1 VCLLNSGNSL
11 TAKYLHRNFI
21 FRNFATNIINKTDK
35 VMKAAFLIRCSTTQ
49 QDYDRQIDDL
59 TKVANS
65 YKFETSPDLIF
76 GEYITGK
83 DDTTKKDRKS
93 IELMKEAAK
102 AHKFDV
108 LLVNEVSRMS
118 RDSVSGRVY
127 VRELN
132 NFGIPTYFRDKGK
145 WTINLETREVDE
157 AFEKE
162 LGLYF
167 DGAAEYLKS
176 MKTFTASGRRN
187 RLRDNQMI
195 QGKIYGYKKLG
206 GKDKYNRN
214 TLIVNEEEATI
225 IRYAYNTYIEEGST
239 IKSTALAISAKFGF
253 DCSIGK
259 VYHILKNTSYHTGYT
274 TVTTIDPDTKK
285 EEVFK
290 ITFDTIIDEEL
301 YNKATKKLV
310 GNRASKVMRSN
321 KQKKYLLSRLVKC
334 SFCGASYTPSLKS
347 TGYVNWR
354 CHSRINNS
362 HPDCKCEINLND
374 DKLSTVVWE
383 LIKKELLPLTTYNK
397 EEKERRTAE
406 EKKLIDKLNEDI
418 TLLSKE
424 LKNVDKTL
432 ERAYTA
438 YISAPESAAKLALDM
453 YNKTLTEAT
462 SKKDSINKDIE
473 TKKLHIQ
480 YAENRIDRYNRVD
493 FTTDYLK
500 ELETD
505 NSKKRQVFEEY
516 IDAIYPYK
524 AGYRLAVLEV
534 HTTTGDCYYILL
546 DSGQR
551 KHQIA
556 TYIRYEFA
564 VWQNSNNRYKAI
576 ESGDYFYCPNA
587 SNIMETEDLEEYLSF
602 REIEKVCNLN
612 NWILDYSGYPNNPNK
627 NLISNIEKYNAIKNK
642 EKIV

>member
-1 VCLLNSGNSL
+1 
-11 TAKYLHRNFI
+11 
-21 FRNFATNIINKTDK
+21 
-35 VMKAAFLIRCSTTQ
+35 MKAAFLIRCSTTQ

-214 TLIVNEEEATI
+214 TLIVNAEEATI

-253 DCSIGK
+253 NCSAGK

-301 YNKATKKLV
+301 YNKAAKKLV
-310 GNRASKVMRSN
+310 GNRASKVKRSN

-406 EKKLIDKLNEDI
+406 EKELIDKLNEDI
-418 TLLSKE
+418 ALLSKE

-453 YNKTLTEAT
+453 YSKTLTEAT

-493 FTTDYLK
+493 FTTDYLNDI
-500 ELETD
+500 ETD

-602 REIEKVCNLN
+602 KEIEKVCNLN

-627 NLISNIEKYNAIKNK
+627 NLISNIEKYNAK
-642 EKIV
+642 KIG

>member
-1 VCLLNSGNSL
+1 
-11 TAKYLHRNFI
+11 
-21 FRNFATNIINKTDK
+21 
-35 VMKAAFLIRCSTTQ
+35 MKAAFLIRCSTTQ

-59 TKVANS
+59 TKVADS
-65 YKFETSPDLIF
+65 YKFEVSPDLIF

-187 RLRDNQMI
+187 RLRDNQMV
-195 QGKIYGYKKLG
+195 QGRIYGYKKLG
-206 GKDKYNRN
+206 GNDKYNRN
-214 TLIVNEEEATI
+214 TLIVNEEEAAVIKYT
-225 IRYAYNTYIEEGST
+225 YNKYLEEDST
-239 IKSTALAISAKFGF
+239 IKSTALAVSAKFGF
-253 DCSIGK
+253 NCSAGK
-259 VYHILKNTSYHTGYT
+259 IYHILKNTSYHTGYT
-274 TVTTIDPDTKK
+274 TVTTTDPDTKK

-310 GNRASKVMRSN
+310 GNRASKVIRSN
-321 KQKKYLLSRLVKC
+321 KQRKYLLSRLVKC
-334 SFCGASYTPSLKS
+334 SFCGASYTPALKT

-354 CHSRINNS
+354 CYSRINNS
-362 HPDCKCEINLND
+362 HPNCKCEINLND

-397 EEKERRTAE
+397 EEKEKRTAK
-406 EKKLIDKLNEDI
+406 EKELIDSLNEEI
-418 TLLSKE
+418 ALLSKE
-424 LKNVDKTL
+424 LKKVDKTL
-432 ERAYTA
+432 ERAYKA
-438 YISAPESAAKLALDM
+438 YISAPESTAKLALDM

-462 SKKDSINKDIE
+462 SKKDDINNEIE
-473 TKKLHIQ
+473 TKKLRIQ
-480 YAENRIDRYNRVD
+480 YAENRIGRYNRVD

-505 NSKKRQVFEEY
+505 NSKKRQIFIEY

-524 AGYRLAVLEV
+524 TGYRLAVLEV

-576 ESGDYFYCPNA
+576 GTGDYFYCPNA
-587 SNIMETEDLEEYLSF
+587 SNIMETEELEEYLSF
-602 REIEKVCNLN
+602 RELEKVCQLN
-612 NWILDYSGYPNNPNK
+612 NWELDYSSYPNNPNK
-627 NLISNIEKYNAIKNK
+627 NLISNIEKYNAKK
-642 EKIV
+642 RES

>member
-1 VCLLNSGNSL
+1 
-11 TAKYLHRNFI
+11 
-21 FRNFATNIINKTDK
+21 
-35 VMKAAFLIRCSTTQ
+35 MKAAFLIRCSTTQ

-214 TLIVNEEEATI
+214 TLIVNEEEAI
-225 IRYAYNTYIEEGST
+225 IIKYAYNTYIEEGST

-397 EEKERRTAE
+397 EEKERRT
-406 EKKLIDKLNEDI
+406 EKEKELIDKLNEDI

-424 LKNVDKTL
+424 LKTVDKTL

-493 FTTDYLK
+493 FTTDYLNDI
-500 ELETD
+500 END

-602 REIEKVCNLN
+602 REIEKVCNIN

-627 NLISNIEKYNAIKNK
+627 NLISNIEKYNATKNK

>member
-1 VCLLNSGNSL
+1 
-11 TAKYLHRNFI
+11 
-21 FRNFATNIINKTDK
+21 
-35 VMKAAFLIRCSTTQ
+35 MKAAFLIRCSTTQ

-214 TLIVNEEEATI
+214 TLIVNEEEAI
-225 IRYAYNTYIEEGST
+225 IIKYAYNTYIEEGST

-397 EEKERRTAE
+397 EEKERRT
-406 EKKLIDKLNEDI
+406 EKEKELIDKLNEDI

-424 LKNVDKTL
+424 LKTVDKTL

-453 YNKTLTEAT
+453 YSKTLTEAT

-493 FTTDYLK
+493 FTTDYLN
-500 ELETD
+500 EIETD

-602 REIEKVCNLN
+602 REIEKVCNIN

-627 NLISNIEKYNAIKNK
+627 NLISNIEKYNATKNK
-642 EKIV
+642 EK

>member
-1 VCLLNSGNSL
+1 
-11 TAKYLHRNFI
+11 
-21 FRNFATNIINKTDK
+21 
-35 VMKAAFLIRCSTTQ
+35 MKAAFLIRCSTTQ

-290 ITFDTIIDEEL
+290 ITFDIIIDEEL

-406 EKKLIDKLNEDI
+406 EKELIDKRNEEI

-602 REIEKVCNLN
+602 REIEKVCNIN

-627 NLISNIEKYNAIKNK
+627 NLISNIEKYNATKNK

>member
-1 VCLLNSGNSL
+1 
-11 TAKYLHRNFI
+11 
-21 FRNFATNIINKTDK
+21 
-35 VMKAAFLIRCSTTQ
+35 MKAAFLIRCSTTQ

-225 IRYAYNTYIEEGST
+225 IRYAYNTYIEEGNT

-397 EEKERRTAE
+397 EEKERRTE
-406 EKKLIDKLNEDI
+406 KEKKLIDKLNEDI

-493 FTTDYLK
+493 FTTDYLNDI
-500 ELETD
+500 END

-602 REIEKVCNLN
+602 REIEKVCNIN

-627 NLISNIEKYNAIKNK
+627 NLISNIEKYNATKNK
-642 EKIV
+642 EKQYNI

>member
-1 VCLLNSGNSL
+1 
-11 TAKYLHRNFI
+11 
-21 FRNFATNIINKTDK
+21 
-35 VMKAAFLIRCSTTQ
+35 MKAAFLIRCSTTQ

-59 TKVANS
+59 TKVADS
-65 YKFETSPDLIF
+65 YKFEVSPDLIF

-145 WTINLETREVDE
+145 WTINLETKEVDE

-187 RLRDNQMI
+187 RLRDNQMV
-195 QGKIYGYKKLG
+195 QGRIYGYKKLG
-206 GKDKYNRN
+206 GNDKYNRN
-214 TLIVNEEEATI
+214 TLIVNEEEAAV
-225 IRYAYNTYIEEGST
+225 IRYTYNKYLEEYST
-239 IKSTALAISAKFGF
+239 IKSTALAVSAKFGF

-274 TVTTIDPDTKK
+274 TVTTKDPDTKK

-334 SFCGASYTPSLKS
+334 SFCGASYTPALKS

-354 CHSRINNS
+354 CYSRINNS

-406 EKKLIDKLNEDI
+406 EEKLIDKLNEEI
-418 TLLSKE
+418 ASLSKE
-424 LKNVDKTL
+424 LKKVDKIL
-432 ERAYTA
+432 EKAYKA

-462 SKKDSINKDIE
+462 SKKDDINNEIE
-473 TKKLHIQ
+473 TKKLRIQ
-480 YAENRIDRYNRVD
+480 YAENRIGRYNRVD

-505 NSKKRQVFEEY
+505 NSKKRQIFIEY

-576 ESGDYFYCPNA
+576 ESGNYFYCPNA
-587 SNIMETEDLEEYLSF
+587 SNIMETEELEEYLSF
-602 REIEKVCNLN
+602 RELEKVCQLN
-612 NWILDYSGYPNNPNK
+612 NWELDYSSYPNNPNK
-627 NLISNIEKYNAIKNK
+627 NLISNIEKYNAKK
-642 EKIV
+642 RES

>member
-1 VCLLNSGNSL
+1 
-11 TAKYLHRNFI
+11 
-21 FRNFATNIINKTDK
+21 
-35 VMKAAFLIRCSTTQ
+35 MKAAFLIRCSTTQ

-65 YKFETSPDLIF
+65 YKFETSPDLFF

-225 IRYAYNTYIEEGST
+225 IRYTYNTYIEEGST

-253 DCSIGK
+253 NCSAGK
-259 VYHILKNTSYHTGYT
+259 VYHILKNNSYHTGYT

-301 YNKATKKLV
+301 YNKAAKKLV

-406 EKKLIDKLNEDI
+406 EKELIDKLNEDI
-418 TLLSKE
+418 ALLSKE

-438 YISAPESAAKLALDM
+438 YISAPESAAELALDM

-493 FTTDYLK
+493 FTTDYLN
-500 ELETD
+500 EIETD

-602 REIEKVCNLN
+602 REIEKICNLN

-642 EKIV
+642 EKQYNI

>member
-1 VCLLNSGNSL
+1 
-11 TAKYLHRNFI
+11 
-21 FRNFATNIINKTDK
+21 
-35 VMKAAFLIRCSTTQ
+35 MKAAFLIRCSTTQ

-214 TLIVNEEEATI
+214 TLIVNEEESTI

-397 EEKERRTAE
+397 EEKERRTEKE
-406 EKKLIDKLNEDI
+406 EKLIDKLNEEI
-418 TLLSKE
+418 ALLSKE

-453 YNKTLTEAT
+453 YSKTLTEAT

-602 REIEKVCNLN
+602 REIEKVCNIN

-627 NLISNIEKYNAIKNK
+627 NLISNIEKYNATKNK

>member
-1 VCLLNSGNSL
+1 M
-11 TAKYLHRNFI
+11 
-21 FRNFATNIINKTDK
+21 
-35 VMKAAFLIRCSTTQ
+35 MKAAFLIRCSTTQ

-59 TKVANS
+59 TKVADS
-65 YKFETSPDLIF
+65 YKFEVSPDLIF

-102 AHKFDV
+102 AHKFDF

-132 NFGIPTYFRDKGK
+132 NWNIPTYFRDKGK
-145 WTINLETREVDE
+145 WTINLETGEVDE

-187 RLRDNQMI
+187 RLRDNQMV
-195 QGKIYGYKKLG
+195 QGRIYGYKKLG
-206 GKDKYNRN
+206 GNDKYTRN
-214 TLIVNEEEATI
+214 TLIVNEEEAAV
-225 IRYAYNTYIEEGST
+225 IRYTYNKYLEEDST
-239 IKSTALAISAKFGF
+239 IKSTALAVSAKFGF
-253 DCSIGK
+253 NCSAGK
-259 VYHILKNTSYHTGYT
+259 IYHILKNTSYHTGYT

-301 YNKATKKLV
+301 YSKAAKKLV

-334 SFCGASYTPSLKS
+334 SFCGASYTPALKS

-354 CHSRINNS
+354 CYSRINNS
-362 HPDCKCEINLND
+362 HPDCKCEININD
-374 DKLSTVVWE
+374 DKLSTVVWQF
-383 LIKKELLPLTTYNK
+383 IKKELLPLTTYNK
-397 EEKERRTAE
+397 EEKEKRTAK
-406 EKKLIDKLNEDI
+406 EKELIDSLNEDI
-418 TLLSKE
+418 ALLSKE

-462 SKKDSINKDIE
+462 SKKDAINKDIE

-505 NSKKRQVFEEY
+505 NSKKRQIFVEY
-516 IDAIYPYK
+516 IEAIYPYK

-534 HTTTGDCYYILL
+534 HTTTGDSYYILL

-602 REIEKVCNLN
+602 RELEKVCQLN
-612 NWILDYSGYPNNPNK
+612 NWELDYSGYPNNPNK
-627 NLISNIEKYNAIKNK
+627 NLISNIEKYNAKK
-642 EKIV
+642 QV

>member
-1 VCLLNSGNSL
+1 
-11 TAKYLHRNFI
+11 
-21 FRNFATNIINKTDK
+21 
-35 VMKAAFLIRCSTTQ
+35 MKAAFLIRCSTTQ
-49 QDYDRQIDDL
+49 QDYNRQIDDL
-59 TKVANS
+59 NKVASS
-65 YKFETSPDLIF
+65 YNFEVSEDLIF

-93 IELMKEAAK
+93 IEQMKNAAK
-102 AHKFDV
+102 THKFDV

-145 WTINLETREVDE
+145 WTINLETKEVDE

-187 RLRDNQMI
+187 RLRDNQMV

-206 GKDKYNRN
+206 GNDKYTRN
-214 TLIVNEEEATI
+214 TLVINEDEAAIIKYTYNKYLEED
-225 IRYAYNTYIEEGST
+225 ST
-239 IKSTALAISAKFGF
+239 LKTTALAVSAKFGF
-253 DCSIGK
+253 NCSVGK
-259 VYHILKNTSYHTGYT
+259 IHHILKNTSYHTGYT
-274 TVTTIDPDTKK
+274 TVTTTDPDTKK
-285 EEVFK
+285 KEVFK
-290 ITFDTIIDEEL
+290 ITFDTIIEEEF
-301 YNKATKKLV
+301 YNKATKKLE
-310 GNRASKVMRSN
+310 GNRASKVIRSN

-334 SFCGASYTPSLKS
+334 SFCGASYSPSLKS

-362 HPDCKCEINLND
+362 HPDCKCDININD
-374 DKLSTVVWE
+374 DKLSTVVWQF
-383 LIKKELLPLTTYNK
+383 IKNKLLPLTTYNK

-406 EKKLIDKLNEDI
+406 ERELISSLNEDI
-418 TLLSKE
+418 ALLSKE
-424 LKNVDKTL
+424 IKNIDTTL

-438 YISAPESAAKLALDM
+438 YISAPESTAKLALEM
-453 YNKTLTEAT
+453 YNKTLTETA
-462 SKKDSINKDIE
+462 SKKDTINKGIE

-493 FTTDYLK
+493 FTTDYIN
-500 ELETD
+500 EIESD
-505 NSKKRQVFEEY
+505 NSKKRQIFEDY
-516 IDAIYPYK
+516 IDVIYPYK

-546 DSGQR
+546 DSNQR
-551 KHQIA
+551 KQQIA

-564 VWQNSNNRYKAI
+564 VWQNSNERYKTI
-576 ESGDYFYCPNA
+576 ETGDYFYCPNA
-587 SNIMETEDLEEYLSF
+587 STIMETEELEEYLSF
-602 REIEKVCNLN
+602 RELEKVCKLN
-612 NWILDYSGYPNNPNK
+612 NWELDYSGYPNNPNK
-627 NLISNIEKYNAIKNK
+627 NLISNIEKYNANKNNNK
-642 EKIV
+642 

>member
-1 VCLLNSGNSL
+1 
-11 TAKYLHRNFI
+11 
-21 FRNFATNIINKTDK
+21 
-35 VMKAAFLIRCSTTQ
+35 MKAAFLIRCSTTQ

-214 TLIVNEEEATI
+214 TLIVNEEEAI
-225 IRYAYNTYIEEGST
+225 IIKYAYNTYIEEGST

-587 SNIMETEDLEEYLSF
+587 SNIMETEDLVEYLSF
-602 REIEKVCNLN
+602 REIEKVCNIN

>member
-1 VCLLNSGNSL
+1 
-11 TAKYLHRNFI
+11 
-21 FRNFATNIINKTDK
+21 
-35 VMKAAFLIRCSTTQ
+35 MKAAFLIRCSTTQ

-418 TLLSKE
+418 ALLSKG

-453 YNKTLTEAT
+453 YSKTLTEAT

-627 NLISNIEKYNAIKNK
+627 NLISNIEKYNATKNK

>member
-1 VCLLNSGNSL
+1 
-11 TAKYLHRNFI
+11 
-21 FRNFATNIINKTDK
+21 
-35 VMKAAFLIRCSTTQ
+35 MKAAFLIRCSTTQ

-65 YKFETSPDLIF
+65 YKFETSPDLFF

-225 IRYAYNTYIEEGST
+225 IRYTYNTYIEEGST

-290 ITFDTIIDEEL
+290 ITFDIIIDEEL

-406 EKKLIDKLNEDI
+406 EKELIDKLNEDI
-418 TLLSKE
+418 ALLSKE
-424 LKNVDKTL
+424 LKTVDKTL

-473 TKKLHIQ
+473 TKKLQIQ

-587 SNIMETEDLEEYLSF
+587 SNIMETEDLVEYLSF

-627 NLISNIEKYNAIKNK
+627 NLISNIEKYNAKRENPRHY
-642 EKIV
+642 EKDGTN

>member
-1 VCLLNSGNSL
+1 
-11 TAKYLHRNFI
+11 
-21 FRNFATNIINKTDK
+21 
-35 VMKAAFLIRCSTTQ
+35 MKAAFLIRCSTTQ

>member
-1 VCLLNSGNSL
+1 
-11 TAKYLHRNFI
+11 
-21 FRNFATNIINKTDK
+21 
-35 VMKAAFLIRCSTTQ
+35 MKAAFLIRCSTTQ

-214 TLIVNEEEATI
+214 TLIVNEEEAI
-225 IRYAYNTYIEEGST
+225 IIKYAYNTYIEEGST

-397 EEKERRTAE
+397 EEKERRT
-406 EKKLIDKLNEDI
+406 EKEKELIDKLNEDI

-453 YNKTLTEAT
+453 YSKTLTETT

-587 SNIMETEDLEEYLSF
+587 SNIMETEDLVEYLSF
-602 REIEKVCNLN
+602 REIEKVCNIN

>member
-1 VCLLNSGNSL
+1 
-11 TAKYLHRNFI
+11 
-21 FRNFATNIINKTDK
+21 
-35 VMKAAFLIRCSTTQ
+35 MKAAFLIRCSTTQ

-397 EEKERRTAE
+397 EEKERRTAK
-406 EKKLIDKLNEDI
+406 EKELIDKLNEDI

-424 LKNVDKTL
+424 LKTVDKTL

-438 YISAPESAAKLALDM
+438 YISAPESAAELALDM

-462 SKKDSINKDIE
+462 SKKDAINKDIE

-493 FTTDYLK
+493 FTTDYLNDI
-500 ELETD
+500 ETD

-602 REIEKVCNLN
+602 REIEKVCNIN

-627 NLISNIEKYNAIKNK
+627 NLISNIEKYNAK
-642 EKIV
+642 KIG

>member
-1 VCLLNSGNSL
+1 
-11 TAKYLHRNFI
+11 
-21 FRNFATNIINKTDK
+21 
-35 VMKAAFLIRCSTTQ
+35 MKAAFLIRCSTTQ

-602 REIEKVCNLN
+602 REIEKVYNLN

>member
-1 VCLLNSGNSL
+1 
-11 TAKYLHRNFI
+11 
-21 FRNFATNIINKTDK
+21 
-35 VMKAAFLIRCSTTQ
+35 MKAAFLIRCSTTQ

-214 TLIVNEEEATI
+214 TLIVNEEEAI
-225 IRYAYNTYIEEGST
+225 IIKYAYNTYIEEGST

-253 DCSIGK
+253 NCSAGK

-397 EEKERRTAE
+397 EEKERRT
-406 EKKLIDKLNEDI
+406 EKEKELIDKLNEDI

-424 LKNVDKTL
+424 LKTVDKTL

-453 YNKTLTEAT
+453 YSKTLTEAT

-493 FTTDYLK
+493 FTTDYLNDI
-500 ELETD
+500 END

-602 REIEKVCNLN
+602 REIEKVCNIN

-627 NLISNIEKYNAIKNK
+627 NLISNIEKYNAK
-642 EKIV
+642 KIG

>member
-1 VCLLNSGNSL
+1 
-11 TAKYLHRNFI
+11 
-21 FRNFATNIINKTDK
+21 
-35 VMKAAFLIRCSTTQ
+35 MKAAFLIRCSTTQ

-225 IRYAYNTYIEEGST
+225 IRYAYNTYIEKGNT

-290 ITFDTIIDEEL
+290 ITFDIIIDEEL

-310 GNRASKVMRSN
+310 GNRASKVLRSN

-406 EKKLIDKLNEDI
+406 EKELIDKLNEDI
-418 TLLSKE
+418 ALLSKE

-453 YNKTLTEAT
+453 YNKTLIETT

-493 FTTDYLK
+493 FTTDYLNGI
-500 ELETD
+500 END

-564 VWQNSNNRYKAI
+564 VWQNSNNRYKVI

-602 REIEKVCNLN
+602 REIEKVCNIN

-627 NLISNIEKYNAIKNK
+627 NLISNIEKYNAK
-642 EKIV
+642 KIG

>member
-1 VCLLNSGNSL
+1 
-11 TAKYLHRNFI
+11 
-21 FRNFATNIINKTDK
+21 
-35 VMKAAFLIRCSTTQ
+35 MKAAFLIRCSTTQ

-59 TKVANS
+59 TKVADG
-65 YKFETSPDLIF
+65 YKFEVSPDLIF

-145 WTINLETREVDE
+145 WTINLETKEVDE

-187 RLRDNQMI
+187 RLRDNQMV
-195 QGKIYGYKKLG
+195 QGRIYGYKKLG
-206 GKDKYNRN
+206 GNDKYNRN
-214 TLIVNEEEATI
+214 TLIVNEEEAAVIKYT
-225 IRYAYNTYIEEGST
+225 YNKYLEEDST
-239 IKSTALAISAKFGF
+239 IKSTAVAVSAKFGF
-253 DCSIGK
+253 NCSIGK

-285 EEVFK
+285 EEIFK

-301 YNKATKKLV
+301 YNEATKKLV
-310 GNRASKVMRSN
+310 NNRASKVIRSN

-334 SFCGASYTPSLKS
+334 SFCGASYTPALKT

-354 CHSRINNS
+354 CYSRINNS

-397 EEKERRTAE
+397 EEKEKRTAK
-406 EKKLIDKLNEDI
+406 EKELIDSLNEDI
-418 TLLSKE
+418 ALLSKE

-453 YNKTLTEAT
+453 YKKTLTEAT

-473 TKKLHIQ
+473 TKKLRIQ

-493 FTTDYLK
+493 FTTDYIK
-500 ELETD
+500 EIESD
-505 NSKKRQVFEEY
+505 NSKKRQIFIEY

-534 HTTTGDCYYILL
+534 YTTTGDCYYILL

-564 VWQNSNNRYKAI
+564 VWQNSNNWL
-576 ESGDYFYCPNA
+576 SGLFIDKGNYFCCPNA
-587 SNIMETEDLEEYLSF
+587 SNIMYTEELVEYLSF
-602 REIEKVCNLN
+602 RELEKVCQLN
-612 NWILDYSGYPNNPNK
+612 NWELDYSGYPNNPNK
-627 NLISNIEKYNAIKNK
+627 NLISNIEKYNNNK
-642 EKIV
+642 KASSK

>member
-1 VCLLNSGNSL
+1 
-11 TAKYLHRNFI
+11 
-21 FRNFATNIINKTDK
+21 
-35 VMKAAFLIRCSTTQ
+35 MKAAFLIRCSTTQ

-253 DCSIGK
+253 NCSAGK

-301 YNKATKKLV
+301 YNKAAKKLV

-418 TLLSKE
+418 ALLSKE

-602 REIEKVCNLN
+602 RDIEKVCNIN
-612 NWILDYSGYPNNPNK
+612 NWILEYSGYPNNPNK
-627 NLISNIEKYNAIKNK
+627 NLISNIEKYNAKR
-642 EKIV
+642 

>member
-1 VCLLNSGNSL
+1 
-11 TAKYLHRNFI
+11 
-21 FRNFATNIINKTDK
+21 
-35 VMKAAFLIRCSTTQ
+35 MKAAFLIRCSTTQ

-59 TKVANS
+59 TKVADS
-65 YKFETSPDLIF
+65 YKFEVSPDLIF

-187 RLRDNQMI
+187 RLRDNQMV
-195 QGKIYGYKKLG
+195 QGRIYGYKKLG
-206 GKDKYNRN
+206 GNDKYNRN
-214 TLIVNEEEATI
+214 TLIVNEEEAAVIKYT
-225 IRYAYNTYIEEGST
+225 YNKYLEEDST
-239 IKSTALAISAKFGF
+239 IKSTALAVSAKFGF
-253 DCSIGK
+253 NCSAGK
-259 VYHILKNTSYHTGYT
+259 IYHILKNTSYHTGYT
-274 TVTTIDPDTKK
+274 TVTTTDPDTKK

-310 GNRASKVMRSN
+310 GNRASKVIRSN
-321 KQKKYLLSRLVKC
+321 KQRKYLLSRLVKC
-334 SFCGASYTPSLKS
+334 SFCGASYTPALKT

-354 CHSRINNS
+354 CYSRINNS
-362 HPDCKCEINLND
+362 HPNCKCEINLND

-397 EEKERRTAE
+397 EEKEKRTAK
-406 EKKLIDKLNEDI
+406 EKELIDSLNEEI
-418 TLLSKE
+418 ALLSKE
-424 LKNVDKTL
+424 LKKVDKTL
-432 ERAYTA
+432 ERAYKA
-438 YISAPESAAKLALDM
+438 YISAPESTAKLALDM

-462 SKKDSINKDIE
+462 SKKDDINNEIE
-473 TKKLHIQ
+473 TKKLRIQ
-480 YAENRIDRYNRVD
+480 YAENRIGRYNRVD

-505 NSKKRQVFEEY
+505 NSKKRQIFIEY

-524 AGYRLAVLEV
+524 TGYRLAVLEV

-576 ESGDYFYCPNA
+576 GTGDYFYCPNA
-587 SNIMETEDLEEYLSF
+587 SNIMETEELEEYLSF
-602 REIEKVCNLN
+602 RELEKVCQLN
-612 NWILDYSGYPNNPNK
+612 NWELDYSSYPNNPNK
-627 NLISNIEKYNAIKNK
+627 NLISNIEKYNAKK
-642 EKIV
+642 RESQTL

>member
-1 VCLLNSGNSL
+1 
-11 TAKYLHRNFI
+11 
-21 FRNFATNIINKTDK
+21 
-35 VMKAAFLIRCSTTQ
+35 MKAAFLIRCSTTQ

-253 DCSIGK
+253 NCSAGK

-274 TVTTIDPDTKK
+274 TVTTLDPDTKK

-290 ITFDTIIDEEL
+290 ITFETIIDEEL

-418 TLLSKE
+418 ALLSKE
-424 LKNVDKTL
+424 LKTVDKTL

-462 SKKDSINKDIE
+462 SKKDAINKDIE

>member
-1 VCLLNSGNSL
+1 
-11 TAKYLHRNFI
+11 
-21 FRNFATNIINKTDK
+21 
-35 VMKAAFLIRCSTTQ
+35 MKAAFLIRCSTTQ

-59 TKVANS
+59 TKVADS
-65 YKFETSPDLIF
+65 YKFEVSPDLIF

-145 WTINLETREVDE
+145 WTINLETGEVDE

-187 RLRDNQMI
+187 RLRDNQMV
-195 QGKIYGYKKLG
+195 QGRIYGYKKLG
-206 GKDKYNRN
+206 GNDKYNRN
-214 TLIVNEEEATI
+214 TLIVNEEEAAV
-225 IRYAYNTYIEEGST
+225 IRYTYNKYLEEDST
-239 IKSTALAISAKFGF
+239 IKSTALAVSAKFGF
-253 DCSIGK
+253 NCSIGK

-274 TVTTIDPDTKK
+274 TVTTKDPDTKK
-285 EEVFK
+285 EEIFK

-310 GNRASKVMRSN
+310 NNRASKVIRSN

-334 SFCGASYTPSLKS
+334 SFCGASYTPALKT

-354 CHSRINNS
+354 CYSRINNS
-362 HPDCKCEINLND
+362 HPDCKCDINLND

-397 EEKERRTAE
+397 EEKEKRT
-406 EKKLIDKLNEDI
+406 EKEKELIDSLNEDI
-418 TLLSKE
+418 ALLSKE

-462 SKKDSINKDIE
+462 SKKDSINKNIE

-493 FTTDYLK
+493 FTTDYIK
-500 ELETD
+500 EIESD
-505 NSKKRQVFEEY
+505 NSKKRQIFVEY

-534 HTTTGDCYYILL
+534 YTTTGYCYYILL

-556 TYIRYEFA
+556 TYISYEFA
-564 VWQNSNNRYKAI
+564 VWQNSNNWL
-576 ESGDYFYCPNA
+576 SGLFIDKGNYFCCPNA
-587 SNIMETEDLEEYLSF
+587 SNIMYTDELVEYLSF
-602 REIEKVCNLN
+602 RELEKVCQLN
-612 NWILDYSGYPNNPNK
+612 NWELDYSGYPNNPNK
-627 NLISNIEKYNAIKNK
+627 NLISNIEKYNNNK
-642 EKIV
+642 KASSN

>member
-1 VCLLNSGNSL
+1 
-11 TAKYLHRNFI
+11 
-21 FRNFATNIINKTDK
+21 
-35 VMKAAFLIRCSTTQ
+35 MKAAFLIRCSTTQ

-225 IRYAYNTYIEEGST
+225 IRYAYNTYIEEGNT

-397 EEKERRTAE
+397 EEKERRT
-406 EKKLIDKLNEDI
+406 EKEKELIDKLNEDI

-424 LKNVDKTL
+424 LKTVDKTL

-453 YNKTLTEAT
+453 YSKTLTETT

-602 REIEKVCNLN
+602 REIEKVCNIN

-627 NLISNIEKYNAIKNK
+627 NLISNIEKYNAKRENHRHY
-642 EKIV
+642 EKDGTN

>member
-1 VCLLNSGNSL
+1 
-11 TAKYLHRNFI
+11 
-21 FRNFATNIINKTDK
+21 
-35 VMKAAFLIRCSTTQ
+35 MKAAFLIRCSTTQ

-225 IRYAYNTYIEEGST
+225 IRYTYNTYIEEGST

-253 DCSIGK
+253 NCSAGK
-259 VYHILKNTSYHTGYT
+259 VYHILKNNSYHTGYT

-301 YNKATKKLV
+301 YNKAAKKLV

-397 EEKERRTAE
+397 EEKEKRTAE

-418 TLLSKE
+418 ALLSKE

-438 YISAPESAAKLALDM
+438 YISAPESAANLALDM

-505 NSKKRQVFEEY
+505 NSKKRQEFEEY

-602 REIEKVCNLN
+602 REIEKICNLN

-627 NLISNIEKYNAIKNK
+627 NLISNIEKYNAKRENHRHY
-642 EKIV
+642 EKDGTN

>member
-1 VCLLNSGNSL
+1 
-11 TAKYLHRNFI
+11 
-21 FRNFATNIINKTDK
+21 
-35 VMKAAFLIRCSTTQ
+35 MKAAFLIRCSTTQ

-214 TLIVNEEEATI
+214 TLIVNEEEAI
-225 IRYAYNTYIEEGST
+225 IIKYAYNTYIEEGST

-397 EEKERRTAE
+397 EEKERRT
-406 EKKLIDKLNEDI
+406 EKEKELIDKLNEDI

-453 YNKTLTEAT
+453 YSKTLTETT

-602 REIEKVCNLN
+602 REIEKVCQLN

-627 NLISNIEKYNAIKNK
+627 NLISNIEKYNATKNK

>member
-1 VCLLNSGNSL
+1 
-11 TAKYLHRNFI
+11 
-21 FRNFATNIINKTDK
+21 
-35 VMKAAFLIRCSTTQ
+35 MKAAFLIRCSTTQ

-65 YKFETSPDLIF
+65 YKFETSPDLFF

-225 IRYAYNTYIEEGST
+225 IRYTYNTYIEEGST

-253 DCSIGK
+253 NCSAGK
-259 VYHILKNTSYHTGYT
+259 VYHILKNNSYHTGYT

-301 YNKATKKLV
+301 YNKAAKKLV

-406 EKKLIDKLNEDI
+406 EKELIDKLNEDI
-418 TLLSKE
+418 ALLSKE

-438 YISAPESAAKLALDM
+438 YISAPESAAELALDM

-493 FTTDYLK
+493 FTTDYLN
-500 ELETD
+500 EIETD

-602 REIEKVCNLN
+602 REIEKICNLN

-642 EKIV
+642 EK

>member
-1 VCLLNSGNSL
+1 
-11 TAKYLHRNFI
+11 
-21 FRNFATNIINKTDK
+21 
-35 VMKAAFLIRCSTTQ
+35 MKAAFLIRCSTTQ

-290 ITFDTIIDEEL
+290 ITFDIIIDEEL

-397 EEKERRTAE
+397 EEKERRT
-406 EKKLIDKLNEDI
+406 EKEKELIDKLNEDI

-424 LKNVDKTL
+424 LKTVDKTL

-453 YNKTLTEAT
+453 YSKTLTEAT

-493 FTTDYLK
+493 FTTDYLNDI
-500 ELETD
+500 END

-602 REIEKVCNLN
+602 REIEKVCQLN

-627 NLISNIEKYNAIKNK
+627 NLISNIEKYNATKNK

>member
-1 VCLLNSGNSL
+1 
-11 TAKYLHRNFI
+11 
-21 FRNFATNIINKTDK
+21 
-35 VMKAAFLIRCSTTQ
+35 MKAAFLIRCSTTQ

-214 TLIVNEEEATI
+214 TLIVNEEEAI
-225 IRYAYNTYIEEGST
+225 IIKYAYNTYIEEGST

-259 VYHILKNTSYHTGYT
+259 VYHILKNNSYHTGYT

-397 EEKERRTAE
+397 EEKERRT
-406 EKKLIDKLNEDI
+406 EKEKELIDKLNEDI

-424 LKNVDKTL
+424 LKTVDKTL

-493 FTTDYLK
+493 FTTDYLNDI
-500 ELETD
+500 END

-602 REIEKVCNLN
+602 REIEKVCNIN

-627 NLISNIEKYNAIKNK
+627 NLISNIEKYNAKRENHRHY
-642 EKIV
+642 EKDGTN

>member
-1 VCLLNSGNSL
+1 
-11 TAKYLHRNFI
+11 
-21 FRNFATNIINKTDK
+21 
-35 VMKAAFLIRCSTTQ
+35 MKAAFLIRCSTTQ

-225 IRYAYNTYIEEGST
+225 IRYTYNTYIEEGST

-253 DCSIGK
+253 NCSAGK
-259 VYHILKNTSYHTGYT
+259 VYHILKNNSYHTGYT

-301 YNKATKKLV
+301 YNKAAKKLV

-397 EEKERRTAE
+397 EEKEKRTAE

-418 TLLSKE
+418 ALLSKE

-438 YISAPESAAKLALDM
+438 YISAPESAANLALDM

-505 NSKKRQVFEEY
+505 NSKKRQEFEEY

>member
-1 VCLLNSGNSL
+1 
-11 TAKYLHRNFI
+11 
-21 FRNFATNIINKTDK
+21 
-35 VMKAAFLIRCSTTQ
+35 MKAAFLIRCSTTQ

-65 YKFETSPDLIF
+65 YKFETSPDLFF

-225 IRYAYNTYIEEGST
+225 IRYTYNTYIEEGST

-253 DCSIGK
+253 NCSAGK
-259 VYHILKNTSYHTGYT
+259 VYHILKNNSYHTGYT

-301 YNKATKKLV
+301 YNKAAKKLV

-406 EKKLIDKLNEDI
+406 EKELIDKLNEDI
-418 TLLSKE
+418 ALLSKE

-438 YISAPESAAKLALDM
+438 YISAPESAAELALDM

-505 NSKKRQVFEEY
+505 NSKKRQEFEEY

-602 REIEKVCNLN
+602 RDIEKICNLN

-627 NLISNIEKYNAIKNK
+627 NLISNIEKYNAKRENHRHY
-642 EKIV
+642 EKDGTN

>member
-1 VCLLNSGNSL
+1 
-11 TAKYLHRNFI
+11 
-21 FRNFATNIINKTDK
+21 
-35 VMKAAFLIRCSTTQ
+35 MKAAFLIRCSTTQ

-225 IRYAYNTYIEEGST
+225 IRYTYNTYIEEGST

-253 DCSIGK
+253 NCSAGK

-274 TVTTIDPDTKK
+274 TVTTLDPDTKK

-301 YNKATKKLV
+301 YNKAAKKLV

-406 EKKLIDKLNEDI
+406 EKELIDKLNEDI
-418 TLLSKE
+418 ALLSKE

-493 FTTDYLK
+493 FTTDYLNDI
-500 ELETD
+500 END
-505 NSKKRQVFEEY
+505 NSKKRQSFEEY

-564 VWQNSNNRYKAI
+564 VWQNSNNKYKAI

-587 SNIMETEDLEEYLSF
+587 SNIMETEELVEYLSF

-627 NLISNIEKYNAIKNK
+627 NLISNIEKYNATKNK

>member
-1 VCLLNSGNSL
+1 
-11 TAKYLHRNFI
+11 
-21 FRNFATNIINKTDK
+21 
-35 VMKAAFLIRCSTTQ
+35 MKAAFLIRCSTTQ

-65 YKFETSPDLIF
+65 YKFETSPDLFF

-93 IELMKEAAK
+93 IELMKEAAT

-132 NFGIPTYFRDKGK
+132 NWNIPTYFRDKGK
-145 WTINLETREVDE
+145 WTINLETGEVDE

-187 RLRDNQMI
+187 RLRDNQMV

-214 TLIVNEEEATI
+214 TLIVNEEEATL

-290 ITFDTIIDEEL
+290 ITFDNIIDEEL
-301 YNKATKKLV
+301 YNKAAKKLV

-418 TLLSKE
+418 ALLSKE

-432 ERAYTA
+432 ERAYKA
-438 YISAPESAAKLALDM
+438 YISAPESAANLALDM
-453 YNKTLTEAT
+453 YNKTLTEAI

-516 IDAIYPYK
+516 IDVIYPYK

-627 NLISNIEKYNAIKNK
+627 NLISNIEKYNAKRQA
-642 EKIV
+642 KIWK

>member
-1 VCLLNSGNSL
+1 
-11 TAKYLHRNFI
+11 
-21 FRNFATNIINKTDK
+21 
-35 VMKAAFLIRCSTTQ
+35 MKAAFLIRCSTTQ

-214 TLIVNEEEATI
+214 TLIVNEEEAI
-225 IRYAYNTYIEEGST
+225 IIKYAYNTYIEEGST

-397 EEKERRTAE
+397 EEKERRT
-406 EKKLIDKLNEDI
+406 EKEKELIDKLNEDI

-453 YNKTLTEAT
+453 YNKTLIETT
-462 SKKDSINKDIE
+462 SKKDAINKDIE

-493 FTTDYLK
+493 FTTDYLNDI
-500 ELETD
+500 ETD

-587 SNIMETEDLEEYLSF
+587 SNIMETEDLVEYLSF

-627 NLISNIEKYNAIKNK
+627 NLISNIEKYNATKNK

>member
-1 VCLLNSGNSL
+1 
-11 TAKYLHRNFI
+11 
-21 FRNFATNIINKTDK
+21 
-35 VMKAAFLIRCSTTQ
+35 MKAAFLIRCSTTQ

-214 TLIVNEEEATI
+214 TLIVNEEEAI
-225 IRYAYNTYIEEGST
+225 IIKYAYNTYIEEGST

-397 EEKERRTAE
+397 EEKERRT
-406 EKKLIDKLNEDI
+406 EKEKELIDKLNEDI

-453 YNKTLTEAT
+453 YSKTLTETT

-493 FTTDYLK
+493 FTTDYLNDI
-500 ELETD
+500 END

-627 NLISNIEKYNAIKNK
+627 NLISNIEKYNATKNK

>member
-1 VCLLNSGNSL
+1 
-11 TAKYLHRNFI
+11 
-21 FRNFATNIINKTDK
+21 
-35 VMKAAFLIRCSTTQ
+35 MKAAFLIRCSTTQ

-65 YKFETSPDLIF
+65 YKFETSPDLFF

-225 IRYAYNTYIEEGST
+225 IRYTYNTYIEEGST

-253 DCSIGK
+253 NCSAGK
-259 VYHILKNTSYHTGYT
+259 VYHILKNNSYHTGYT

-301 YNKATKKLV
+301 YNKAAKKLV

-406 EKKLIDKLNEDI
+406 EKELIDKLNEDI
-418 TLLSKE
+418 ALLSKE

-438 YISAPESAAKLALDM
+438 YISAPESAAELALDM

-493 FTTDYLK
+493 FTTDYLN
-500 ELETD
+500 EIETD

-534 HTTTGDCYYILL
+534 HTTTGD
-546 DSGQR
+546 R

-602 REIEKVCNLN
+602 REIEKICNLN

-642 EKIV
+642 EK